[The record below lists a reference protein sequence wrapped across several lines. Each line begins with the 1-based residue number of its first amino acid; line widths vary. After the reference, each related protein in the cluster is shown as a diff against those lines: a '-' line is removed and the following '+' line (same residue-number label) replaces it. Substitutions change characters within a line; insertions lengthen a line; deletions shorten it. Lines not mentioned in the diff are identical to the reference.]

1 MTVCC
6 DYLVGRDP
14 VQVGA
19 REQLP
24 LQHHQVQRVR
34 GGGGRGQGSV
44 HGDGGH
50 GDDDSD
56 SGHQQLI
63 LVVKM
68 SILVF
73 PVISHC
79 DKL

>member
-6 DYLVGRDP
+6 DASVGRDP
-14 VQVGA
+14 VQVWA

-34 GGGGRGQGSV
+34 GDGGWGQGSV
-44 HGDGGH
+44 HGDGGD
-50 GDDDSD
+50 GDGNT
-56 SGHQQLI
+56 GHQQLI

-68 SILVF
+68 YVSI
-73 PVISHC
+73 SC
-79 DKL
+79 DIPL

>member
-6 DYLVGRDP
+6 DASVGRDP
-14 VQVGA
+14 VQVWA

-34 GGGGRGQGSV
+34 GGGGGGQGSV
-44 HGDGGH
+44 LGGGDGDN
-50 GDDDSD
+50 GDT
-56 SGHQQLI
+56 GHQQLI

-68 SILVF
+68 YVSI
-73 PVISHC
+73 SC
-79 DKL
+79 DIPL

>member
-1 MTVCC
+1 MFQFTVCC
-6 DYLVGRDP
+6 DALVGRDP

-34 GGGGRGQGSV
+34 AGGGRGQGSV
-44 HGDGGH
+44 HGGG
-50 GDDDSD
+50 GDDDDDSD
-56 SGHQQLI
+56 TGHQQLI

-68 SILVF
+68 YVSI
-73 PVISHC
+73 SC
-79 DKL
+79 DIPL

>member
-6 DYLVGRDP
+6 DALVGRDP

-44 HGDGGH
+44 HSGG
-50 GDDDSD
+50 GDDGDI
-56 SGHQQLI
+56 GHQQLI

-68 SILVF
+68 YVSI
-73 PVISHC
+73 SC
-79 DKL
+79 DIPL

>member
-1 MTVCC
+1 M
-6 DYLVGRDP
+6 
-14 VQVGA
+14 QVGA

-44 HGDGGH
+44 HGDGGDGD
-50 GDDDSD
+50 GDDVGN
-56 SGHQQLI
+56 GHQQLI

-68 SILVF
+68 YMLVF

>member
-6 DYLVGRDP
+6 DASVGRDP

-34 GGGGRGQGSV
+34 AGGGRGQGSV
-44 HGDGGH
+44 HGGGGDGDGNT
-50 GDDDSD
+50 
-56 SGHQQLI
+56 GHQQLI

-68 SILVF
+68 YVSI
-73 PVISHC
+73 SC
-79 DKL
+79 DIPL

>member
-6 DYLVGRDP
+6 DALVGRDP
-14 VQVGA
+14 VQVRA

-34 GGGGRGQGSV
+34 GGGGGSQGSV
-44 HGDGGH
+44 HGGDGD
-50 GDDDSD
+50 GDDGD

-68 SILVF
+68 YVSI
-73 PVISHC
+73 SC
-79 DKL
+79 DIPL

>member
-14 VQVGA
+14 VQVWA

-44 HGDGGH
+44 HGGGGDGDGNT
-50 GDDDSD
+50 
-56 SGHQQLI
+56 GHQQLI

-68 SILVF
+68 YVSI
-73 PVISHC
+73 SC
-79 DKL
+79 DIPL

>member
-1 MTVCC
+1 M
-6 DYLVGRDP
+6 
-14 VQVGA
+14 QVGA
-19 REQLP
+19 CEQLP

-44 HGDGGH
+44 HGGGGD
-50 GDDDSD
+50 GDDGDT
-56 SGHQQLI
+56 GHQQLI
-63 LVVKM
+63 HVVKM

>member
-1 MTVCC
+1 MTDCC
-6 DYLVGRDP
+6 DALVGRDP

-34 GGGGRGQGSV
+34 AGGGRGQGSV
-44 HGDGGH
+44 HGGGGDG
-50 GDDDSD
+50 DSD
-56 SGHQQLI
+56 TGHQQLI

-68 SILVF
+68 YVSI
-73 PVISHC
+73 SC
-79 DKL
+79 DIPL

>member
-6 DYLVGRDP
+6 DALVGRDP

-34 GGGGRGQGSV
+34 AGGGRGQGSV
-44 HGDGGH
+44 HGGGGGDGD
-50 GDDDSD
+50 GDT
-56 SGHQQLI
+56 GHQQLI

-68 SILVF
+68 YVSI
-73 PVISHC
+73 SC
-79 DKL
+79 DIPL